1 MKHIYIGEEPVD
13 SKVLAGLLLS
23 LAEVDRAKLAVIRA
37 DEGLRGRLFTILVK
51 RERFI
56 SVDDYLAWVR
66 SGINAIL
73 GPEASA

>member
-1 MKHIYIGEEPVD
+1 MRHIYIGDEPID

-23 LAEVDRAKLAVIRA
+23 LAEIDRAKLAVIRD

-51 RERFI
+51 RERFV
-56 SVDDYLAWVR
+56 SVDDYLNWVR
-66 SGINAIL
+66 SGIDAIL